1 MELFF
6 DLQMT
11 SSQRKNIL
19 DAIGV
24 ERAVTR
30 LSHEILESNKGVN
43 NLVLVAIRSGGVRLA
58 EMIAAKIKEV
68 EQADVPVGIVDIT
81 LYRDDLSVGTHH
93 PEIRRT
99 EIDFSIDDKTL
110 ILVDDVLYTGRT
122 VRSAMDA
129 LIDFG
134 RPKSIRLAVLIDRGH
149 RELPIRADFVGRNV
163 PTSKQEAIEANLE
176 GDLRVDVVPLKKRD
190 GQEN

>member
-190 GQEN
+190 DREI